1 MENRFGV
8 KDFFVFFL
16 LVVLIGVAVL
26 AIVQYDRQW
35 EMIQQINR
43 RINEQTGDLARINRL
58 LAQGVP
64 TIGPAGTQPSSA
76 ANNPMAGFER
86 VLKVQASPEYAQGGQ
101 LVLMSQATTP
111 KITPLLAS
119 DQQAFDLWAIYT
131 MDSLCDR
138 DPDTLGWIPRL
149 ATAWKVSSDSLTI
162 NFTMRRGVTFSDGT
176 PLTAEDVVYTFDLL
190 RNPDVEDPIM
200 KVGAERLDRVEKVSD
215 YEVRFVFKEPYYKSF
230 EMAASTP
237 IMSKAFYS
245 KYSIKEFNESTGLM
259 MGSGPYRMADPTS
272 WRPQPGQPMV
282 VVRNERYW
290 GPPPAFDKVVW
301 NIIEQPSARVTAFRN
316 GDLDF
321 LGQDNPP
328 TPEQFTQ
335 LTADPQVT
343 AHTNHWALTNPAEA
357 FYFLAWNEKEGR
369 DGKPTAFADKRVRKA
384 MTLLTDRQAILQ
396 AIIHGYGTET
406 TSPFAPDTPQCD
418 PNIKPWPYDPSA
430 AEKLLAEAG
439 FHKQGDRLVGPDGKP
454 LAFKI
459 LFNTN
464 SEPRRRIA
472 SFLHDA
478 YAKVGIDAQPE
489 NAEWSVFQQRLD
501 NRQYE
506 VAIAALGGALEG
518 DPYEEFDTSQIAK
531 TGQNIV
537 QYSNPEMDKAI
548 GEARSTVDDAKRMP
562 LWHKVHRMIHEEQP
576 YTYLFIYKELDIAR
590 DRVHGM
596 TPTKFVGL
604 NGPSEWYIPKALQAQ
619 SSK

>member
-1 MENRFGV
+1 MGNRFGI
-8 KDFFVFFL
+8 KDFFVFLL
-16 LVVLIGVAVL
+16 LVILIGAVSL
-26 AIVQYDRQW
+26 GIVQYDRQW
-35 EMIQQINR
+35 DMIQQINR
-43 RINEQTGDLARINRL
+43 QINELTGDVARVNRML
-58 LAQGVP
+58 SQGVA
-64 TIGPAGTQPSSA
+64 TIGTPTTQSSA
-76 ANNPMAGFER
+76 ANNSMAGFER
-86 VLKVQASPEYAQGGQ
+86 ILKVQAAPDYAQGGQ

-111 KITPLLAS
+111 KITPLIAS
-119 DQQAFDLWAIYT
+119 DSFAFDLWASYLFDT
-131 MDSLCDR
+131 LCGR
-138 DPDTLGWIPRL
+138 DPDTLEWTPNL
-149 ATAWKVSSDSLTI
+149 ALSWKISSDSLTI
-162 NFTMRRGVTFSDGT
+162 DFVLRKGVTFSDGT
-176 PLTAEDVVYTFDLL
+176 PLTADDVVFTFDLM

-200 KVGAERLDRVEKVSD
+200 KVGADRLDRVEKVGD
-215 YEVRFVFKEPYYKSF
+215 YQVRFVFKEPYYKSF
-230 EMAASTP
+230 ELASSMP

-245 KYSIKEFNESTGLM
+245 KYSIKEFNESTGLV

-272 WRPQPGQPMV
+272 WRPQPGQPFQ

-290 GPPPAFDKVVW
+290 GPPPSFDSVVW
-301 NIIEQPSARVTAFRN
+301 NTIEQPSARVTAFRN
-316 GDLDF
+316 GDIDF

-328 TPEQFTQ
+328 TPEQYTK
-335 LTADPQVT
+335 LIVDPELL
-343 AHTNHWALTNPAEA
+343 AHTQHWALTNPTEA

-369 DGKPTAFADKRVRKA
+369 DGKPTAFADARVRKA

-396 AIIHGYGTET
+396 AIIHGYGAET

-418 PNIKPWPYDPSA
+418 PDIKPWPYDPVA
-430 AEKLLAEAG
+430 AEKLLEDAG
-439 FHKQGDRLVGPDGKP
+439 FHRDGDHMVGPDGKP

-478 YAKVGIDAQPE
+478 YAKVGIDAEPE

-518 DPYEEFDTSQIAK
+518 DPYEELDTSQIAK

-537 QYSNPEMDKAI
+537 QFSDPEMDKAI
-548 GEARSTVDDAKRMP
+548 AVARSTVDDAKRMP

-590 DRVHGM
+590 DRIHGLM
-596 TPTKFVGL
+596 PTKFVGL
-604 NGPSEWYIPKALQAQ
+604 NQSAEWYLPKAMQRSQ
-619 SSK
+619 

>member
-8 KDFFVFFL
+8 KDFFVFL
-16 LVVLIGVAVL
+16 LLIVLIGIVSL

-64 TIGPAGTQPSSA
+64 TIGTPGTQPSA

-86 VLKVQASPEYAQGGQ
+86 ILKTQSAPDYAQGGQ
-101 LVLMSQATTP
+101 LVLLSQATTP
-111 KITPLLAS
+111 KITPLIAT
-119 DQQAFDLWAIYT
+119 DAFAFDLWAGYLFDT
-131 MDSLCDR
+131 LCGR
-138 DPDTLGWIPRL
+138 DPDTLEWTPNL
-149 ATAWKVSSDSLTI
+149 ANAWKISADSLTI
-162 NFTMRRGVTFSDGT
+162 NFTLRKGVTFSDGT
-176 PLTAEDVVYTFDLL
+176 PLTADDVVFTFDLM
-190 RNPDVEDPIM
+190 RNPDLEDPIM
-200 KVGAERLDRVEKVSD
+200 KVGAERLDHVEKVDD
-215 YEVRFVFKEPYYKSF
+215 YAVKFVFKEPYYKSF
-230 EMAASTP
+230 ELASSTP
-237 IMSKAFYS
+237 ILSKAFYS
-245 KYSIKEFNESTGLM
+245 KYSIKEFNESTGLV
-259 MGSGPYRMADPTS
+259 MGSGPYRMPDPTS

-290 GPPPAFDKVVW
+290 GPAPSFDRVVW
-301 NIIEQPSARVTAFRN
+301 NVIEQPSARVTAFRN
-316 GDLDF
+316 GDIDF
-321 LGQDNPP
+321 VGQDNPP

-335 LTADPQVT
+335 LSADPQILAQT
-343 AHTNHWALTNPAEA
+343 KHWALTNPTEA
-357 FYFLAWNEKEGR
+357 FYFIAWNEKEGR
-369 DGKPTAFADKRVRKA
+369 GGKKTAFADARVRKA
-384 MTLLTDRQAILQ
+384 MTLMTDRQAILQ
-396 AIIHGYGTET
+396 AIIHGYGKET

-418 PNIKPWPYDPSA
+418 PNIKPWPYDPVA

-439 FHKQGDRLVGPDGKP
+439 FHRQGDQMVGPDGKP

-537 QYSNPEMDKAI
+537 QFSDPKMDAAI
-548 GEARSTVDDAKRMP
+548 AKARSTVVDDKRMP
-562 LWHKVHRMIHEEQP
+562 LWHDVHRMIHEEEP
-576 YTYLFIYKELDIAR
+576 YTYLFIYKELDFAR
-590 DRVHGM
+590 DRIRGIA
-596 TPTKFVGL
+596 PTKFVGL
-604 NGPSEWYIPKALQAQ
+604 NQSLEWYIPAAMQKSQ
-619 SSK
+619 

>member
-1 MENRFGV
+1 MGNRFGV
-8 KDFFVFFL
+8 KDFFVFLL
-16 LVVLIGVAVL
+16 LVVLIGLVGL

-43 RINEQTGDLARINRL
+43 RINEQTGDLSRINRM

-64 TIGPAGTQPSSA
+64 TIGTTQSG
-76 ANNPMAGFER
+76 ANNAMAGFER
-86 VLKVQASPEYAQGGQ
+86 ILKAQSAPDYAQGGQ
-101 LVLMSQATTP
+101 LVLLSQATTP
-111 KITPLLAS
+111 KITPFIAT
-119 DQQAFDLWAIYT
+119 DAFAFDLWAGYLFDT
-131 MDSLCDR
+131 LYGR
-138 DPDTLGWIPRL
+138 DPDTLEWTPNL
-149 ATAWKVSSDSLTI
+149 AIARTISSDSLTI
-162 NFTMRRGVTFSDGT
+162 DFTLRKGVTFSDGT
-176 PLTAEDVVYTFDLL
+176 PLSADDVVYSFDLM

-200 KVGAERLDRVEKVSD
+200 KVGAERLDRVEKVDD
-215 YEVRFVFKEPYYKSF
+215 YHVRFVFKEPYYKSF
-230 EMAASTP
+230 ELAASTP
-237 IMSKAFYS
+237 ILSKAFYS
-245 KYSIKEFNESTGLM
+245 KYSIKQFNESTGLV
-259 MGSGPYRMADPTS
+259 MGSGPYRMPDPTS
-272 WRPQPGQPMV
+272 WRPQPGQPLV

-290 GPPPAFDKVVW
+290 GPPPSFDRVVW

-335 LTADPQVT
+335 LSADPQVL
-343 AHTNHWALTNPAEA
+343 AHTHHWALTNPIEA
-357 FYFLAWNEKEGR
+357 FYFIAWNEKDGR
-369 DGKPTAFADKRVRKA
+369 DGKPTAFADARVRKA

-396 AIIHGYGTET
+396 TIIHGYGTEI

-418 PNIKPWPYDPSA
+418 PNIKPWPYDP
-430 AEKLLAEAG
+430 AEAERLLASAG
-439 FHKQGDRLVGPDGKP
+439 FHRQGDRMVGPDGKP

-478 YAKVGIDAQPE
+478 YAKAGIDAQPE

-501 NRQYE
+501 DRRYE

-518 DPYEEFDTSQIAK
+518 DPYEELDTSQIAK

-537 QYSNPEMDKAI
+537 QFSDPEMDKAI
-548 GEARSTVDDAKRMP
+548 AIARSTVDDAKRMP
-562 LWHKVHRMIHEEQP
+562 LWHNVQRLIHEKQP
-576 YTYLFIYKELDIAR
+576 YTFLFIYKELDFAR
-590 DRVHGM
+590 DRIQGM
-596 TPTKFVGL
+596 APTKFVGL
-604 NGPSEWYIPKALQAQ
+604 NQPLEWYIPKALQMSQ
-619 SSK
+619 